1 MNRFSRRRLGIVAGG
16 AAAALGVGTADA
28 TPSRPGKGPRPTE
41 VRFNMPAGN
50 NPSIANG
57 VAVGSMVAVY
67 TSSGLGPAAA
77 NPSAPPG
84 SPEQYVDLSLFP
96 GGVLPA
102 GVTVTEAQ
110 AWNTLTRLVANL
122 TVMGLRPPDV
132 ITMKC
137 YLKRPAGASDA
148 DYAGW
153 NRAYRQ
159 FFANTNLTSGDT
171 TLEPLGSAP
180 PAAPV
185 VRNPARPTRSTFE
198 VQSLAAPGWLV
209 EVEVDA
215 VYPAGHNPR

>member
-1 MNRFSRRRLGIVAGG
+1 MNRFSRRRLGVVAGG

-28 TPSRPGKGPRPTE
+28 TPSRPGNGPRPTE
-41 VRFNMPAGN
+41 VRFNLPSGN
-50 NPSIANG
+50 NPSIASG
-57 VAVGSMVAVY
+57 VAVGGMVAVY

-110 AWNTLTRLVANL
+110 AWNTLTRIVDNL
-122 TVMGLRPPDV
+122 TAMGLRPRDV

-137 YLKRPAGASDA
+137 YLKRPSGAPDA

-159 FFANTNLTSGDT
+159 FFANVDLVTGKPIPVPTGT
-171 TLEPLGSAP
+171 GAPAP
-180 PAAPV
+180 PRIVNAA
-185 VRNPARPTRSTFE
+185 RPARATIE
-198 VQSLAAPGWLV
+198 AAGLAVPGWLI
-209 EVEVDA
+209 EVEVQA
-215 VYPAGHNPR
+215 TY

>member
-159 FFANTNLTSGDT
+159 FFANVDLVTGKPIPVPTGT
-171 TLEPLGSAP
+171 GAP
-180 PAAPV
+180 A
-185 VRNPARPTRSTFE
+185 PARIVNAARPARATIE
-198 VQSLAAPGWLV
+198 AAGLAVPGWLI
-209 EVEVDA
+209 EVEVQA
-215 VYPAGHNPR
+215 TY

>member
-16 AAAALGVGTADA
+16 TAAALGVGTTDA
-28 TPSRPGKGPRPTE
+28 AASGGRKAPRPTE
-41 VRFNMPAGN
+41 VRFNLPPGGT

-77 NPSAPPG
+77 NPSAPAG

-96 GGVLPA
+96 GGKLPA

-110 AWNTLTRLVANL
+110 AWNTLTRIVDNL
-122 TVMGLRPPDV
+122 TTVGLRPRDV

-159 FFANTNLTSGDT
+159 FFANVD
-171 TLEPLGSAP
+171 LGTGAP
-180 PAAPV
+180 IPVPTGTGAAAPAKIL
-185 VRNPARPTRSTFE
+185 NPARPARATLE
-198 VQSLAAPGWLV
+198 VAGLAVPGWLI
-209 EVEVDA
+209 EVEVQA
-215 VYPAGHNPR
+215 TYH

>member
-16 AAAALGVGTADA
+16 AAAALGAGAGSAAA
-28 TPSRPGKGPRPTE
+28 TPSKHGKGPRPTE
-41 VRFNMPAGN
+41 VRVNMPAGN
-50 NPSIANG
+50 NPAIANG
-57 VAVGSMVAVY
+57 VAVGAMVAVY

-84 SPEQYVDLSLFP
+84 TPEQYVDLSLFP

-102 GVTVTEAQ
+102 GVTITEAQ
-110 AWNTLTRLVANL
+110 AWNTLTRIVDNL
-122 TVMGLRPPDV
+122 TAVGLRPNDV

-159 FFANTNLTSGDT
+159 FFANVDLVTGKPIAVPAGTGTPAPPRIVNRARPARA
-171 TLEPLGSAP
+171 TLEMAG
-180 PAAPV
+180 
-185 VRNPARPTRSTFE
+185 
-198 VQSLAAPGWLV
+198 LAVPGWLI
-209 EVEVDA
+209 EVEVQA
-215 VYPAGHNPR
+215 TY